1 MGYVPRKDTGINWAE
16 KMSGLGDKVEDAIG
30 TRKREREAFEDVRVE
45 NEAIIDEYEAGS
57 NQDFNDLVFNGAAN
71 AKDLMYEWN
80 RAANAGEMTQSD
92 YKRKMN
98 NAKSSWSQLSKTAGT
113 FDKHHMEMLKRQEI
127 NAKTGVPDGSGYESY
142 INMQAAKAA
151 DLAGSEV
158 YFDPKTGKAFLTKV
172 DKDGKIVSQTDVRQA
187 NNPGNMVDNRLNL
200 GLAVK
205 NGTKNWADWQ
215 KVTPGARGASTSETD
230 QRLNLEYTKS
240 KNALVNGILSNDR
253 AIAGVL
259 KDNTEDNYKFYNS
272 NEEYKELVATQ
283 LEDMRVNYNEAG
295 VDFNES
301 EALSDIESKLIL
313 VEKDATGVYQPVP
326 NDEQIKRAKEI
337 VETEIEMQTGHKETK
352 TKGYTPKQ
360 SNGGGDG
367 NGNKGGDGGYYNYE
381 AMINAFDR
389 GDTGKMGSLNP
400 NYDYSLDRKTW
411 TWTIS
416 EPGKM
421 VEGRLIEG
429 GEGKYEKVY
438 EPGRTVATVSKPSEL
453 ANYIFKYGV
462 KEGEDAASKYQ
473 RELEAYRKEFGT
485 VSSEYA
491 EKRKNPNWTKPKPK
505 AYN

>member
-57 NQDFNDLVFNGAAN
+57 VQDFNNLIFNGADG
-71 AKDLMYEWN
+71 AKEKFYEWN
-80 RAANAGEMTQSD
+80 KAASNGEMTQAE
-92 YKRKMN
+92 YKRRTNTLM
-98 NAKSSWSQLSKTAGT
+98 SSWTDFSKNAAG
-113 FDKHHMEMLKRQEI
+113 FDERNLAMIERQNKKEGSSFERQMNMYAAEDANLKG
-127 NAKTGVPDGSGYESY
+127 K
-142 INMQAAKAA
+142 
-151 DLAGSEV
+151 EV
-158 YFDPKTGKAFLTKV
+158 YWSDSGKGFYVTK
-172 DKDGKIVSQTDVRQA
+172 DEQGNIIDQEDMHQSQ
-187 NNPGNMVDNRLNL
+187 NPGNMIDNRIKL
-200 GLAVK
+200 GEEVK
-205 NGTKNWADWQ
+205 VRTANWKDWTQVTKGIDGESAT
-215 KVTPGARGASTSETD
+215 VTNK
-230 QRLNLEYTKS
+230 RLHTEFVTA
-240 KNALVNGILSNDR
+240 KNAAISSILVDDR
-253 AIAGVL
+253 AVVGVLTDNTDEKYEFYRTENDKDAKVAAQLETLRRNYSEAGTMDLFNEAEAKSEIEGRMIEMVKDGQGIYQPAPTEGQKDAAWEIAG
-259 KDNTEDNYKFYNS
+259 D
-272 NEEYKELVATQ
+272 
-283 LEDMRVNYNEAG
+283 
-295 VDFNES
+295 
-301 EALSDIESKLIL
+301 
-313 VEKDATGVYQPVP
+313 
-326 NDEQIKRAKEI
+326 
-337 VETEIEMQTGHKETK
+337 EIEMQTGYKEARTK
-352 TKGYTPKQ
+352 RYTPKQ

-421 VEGRLIEG
+421 VEGRLIKG